1 MKVYTHPD
9 YSYIDIVEIPVEE
22 IAKID
27 IDICEQPRETL
38 GHYYNRMETKPEVLI
53 NAGFFNTKTYEACF
67 SMIEDGQKLVNHY
80 GVKAG
85 IGTLKSNLAK
95 FAYGTIDDNQDWQD
109 FIAGYP
115 VLVNNGQV
123 LSSVSWGSEINYN
136 ALRSCVGYN
145 DKTVF
150 VVTVSKPG
158 MKFEPLAKVMMKLGC
173 TYAINL
179 DGGGSSRMLVRGE
192 VVNTPTENRSV
203 DSVLAIYLKEEEV
216 KAEKAEEFP
225 YIEYTV
231 VYGDSMWKI
240 ATHYL
245 GKGSRYKEIVE
256 FNNLTTSVLRVG
268 QILKIPVDCEKYTV
282 VKGDSLWKIAA
293 AKLGNGL
300 KYKELAAFN
309 DIDPNDTIQV
319 GQILYIPV

>member
-22 IAKID
+22 IANID
-27 IDICEQPRETL
+27 IDICKQPRETL
-38 GHYYNRMETKPEVLI
+38 GHYYNRMEKKPEVLI

-67 SMIEDGQKLVNHY
+67 SMVEDGHELVNHY

-85 IGTLKSNLAK
+85 IGTLKDALNK
-95 FAYGTIDDNQDWQD
+95 FTFGNIDDGQNWHD

-115 VLVNNGQV
+115 VLVNEGKV
-123 LSSVSWGSEINYN
+123 LSTVSWGSEINYN

-145 DKTVF
+145 NTTIF

-158 MKFEPLAKVMMKLGC
+158 MKFEPLAKIMMKLGC

-216 KAEKAEEFP
+216 KAEEAEFQP
-225 YIEYTV
+225 YIEHV
-231 VYGDSMWKI
+231 VVKGDSMWKI
-240 ATHYL
+240 ATYYL
-245 GKGSRYKEIVE
+245 GKGTRYPEIVS
-256 FNNLTTSVLRVG
+256 FNDLKTTVLKVG
-268 QILKIPVDCEKYTV
+268 QSLKIPVDCEKYTV
-282 VKGDSLWKIAA
+282 VKGDSLWKIATN
-293 AKLGNGL
+293 KLGSGL

-309 DIDPNDTIQV
+309 NIDPNDPIQI
-319 GQILYIPV
+319 GQIIYIPV

>member
-9 YSYIDIVEIPVEE
+9 YSYIDVVEIPVEE
-22 IAKID
+22 IALID

-38 GHYYNRMETKPEVLI
+38 GHYYNRMEKKPEVLI

-67 SMIEDGQKLVNHY
+67 SMIEDGQELLNHY
-80 GVKAG
+80 DVKAG
-85 IGTLKSNLAK
+85 LGVLKDQMNKLV
-95 FAYGTIDDNQDWQD
+95 YGTIDDSQNWHD

-123 LSSVSWGSEINYN
+123 LSSVSLGSEINYN
-136 ALRSCVGYN
+136 ALRSCIGYN
-145 DKTVF
+145 DTTVF

-158 MKFEPLAKVMMKLGC
+158 MKFEPLAKIMMKLGC
-173 TYAINL
+173 AYAINL

-203 DSVLAIYLKEEEV
+203 DSVLAIYLKNEEV

-225 YIEYTV
+225 YIEHTV
-231 VYGDSMWKI
+231 VSGDSMWKV
-240 ATHYL
+240 ATYYL

-256 FNNLTTSVLRVG
+256 FNDLKTSILKIG

-282 VKGDSLWKIAA
+282 IAGDTLWKISTI
-293 AKLGNGL
+293 KLGSGL

-309 DIDPNDTIQV
+309 GIDPDDPIQI

>member
-1 MKVYTHPD
+1 MKVYKHPD
-9 YSYIDIVEIPVEE
+9 YSYIDIVEIPVNE
-22 IAKID
+22 IENID
-27 IDICEQPRETL
+27 IDICQQPRETL
-38 GHYYNRMETKPEVLI
+38 GHYYNRMEKKPEVLI

-67 SMIEDGQKLVNHY
+67 SMIEDSQELVNHY

-85 IGTLKSNLAK
+85 IGTLVGALNK
-95 FAYGTIDDNQDWQD
+95 FTYGTIDDGQDWND

-115 VLVNNGQV
+115 VLVNDGKV

-145 DKTVF
+145 ADTVF

-158 MKFEPLAKVMMKLGC
+158 MRFEPLAKIMMKLGC

-179 DGGGSSRMLVRGE
+179 DGGGSSRMLVNGDI
-192 VVNTPTENRSV
+192 VNTPTENRSV

-216 KAEKAEEFP
+216 KAEEAEFQP
-225 YIEYTV
+225 YIEHV
-231 VYGDSMWKI
+231 VVKGDSMWKI
-240 ATHYL
+240 ATYYL
-245 GKGSRYKEIVE
+245 GKGTRYPEIMA
-256 FNNLTTSVLRVG
+256 FNDLTSAVLRVG
-268 QILKIPVDCEKYTV
+268 QVLKIPADCEKYTV

-293 AKLGNGL
+293 NKLGSGL

-309 DIDPNDTIQV
+309 NIDPNDPIQI
-319 GQILYIPV
+319 GQIIYIPV